1 MWKIIAMVMTL
12 QNQPVTPTLKYKL
25 EKWSSKEACETF
37 RQSEPFRLANEDFKK
52 VVAERA
58 HQDLANLVVVT
69 KCVSETDPD
78 SNDI

>member
-25 EKWSSKEACETF
+25 EKWSSKDACETV
-37 RQSEPFRLANEDFKK
+37 RQSEPFRLAGEDLKK
-52 VVAERA
+52 VVAEHT
-58 HQDLANLVVVT
+58 HQDFANLVIVT

>member
-37 RQSEPFRLANEDFKK
+37 RQSEQFRLASEDLKK
-52 VVAERA
+52 VVAE
-58 HQDLANLVVVT
+58 HQGLANLVIVT

>member
-12 QNQPVTPTLKYKL
+12 QNQPVTPTLKYTA

-37 RQSEPFRLANEDFKK
+37 RQSESHLDLLKTLKRL
-52 VVAERA
+52 VAEHT
-58 HQDLANLVVVT
+58 HQDLTNLVIVT